1 MEIKTAVDKFM
12 HDLGDI
18 YDAEQ
23 QFLRGQ
29 QEMVSQATDTRLQK
43 MIQTHIGE
51 TEQQIKNL
59 EQVFEMM
66 GKQPEPQECPG
77 ARGLVTEAKTV
88 LSETTTGPVKDT
100 VIGGS
105 AMKVEHY
112 EMVSYND
119 LIDAAELMGEK
130 QVARLLERNLRQEE
144 KTAQKLERAAPK
156 LMKKAAGVK

>member
-1 MEIKTAVDKFM
+1 MSIRTAVDLFM

-29 QEMVSQATDTRLQK
+29 QEMVGQVTDSSLQK

-59 EQVFEMM
+59 EKVFELM
-66 GKQPEPQECPG
+66 GSSPEAQECPG
-77 ARGLVTEAKTV
+77 ARGLVEEAQRV
-88 LSETTTGPVKDT
+88 MSETEKGAVKDT

-105 AMKVEHY
+105 ATKVEHY
-112 EMVSYND
+112 EMVSYSD
-119 LIDAAELMGEK
+119 LCDAAELMGK
-130 QVARLLERNLRQEE
+130 TQVARLLEKNLKQEE

-156 LMKKAAGVK
+156 LLKKAAAAK

>member
-29 QEMVSQATDTRLQK
+29 QEMVTQATDPQLQK
-43 MIQTHIGE
+43 MIKTHIGE

-59 EQVFEMM
+59 EKVFELI
-66 GKQPEPQECPG
+66 GKQPEQQECPG
-77 ARGLVTEAKTV
+77 ARGLVSEAKMV
-88 LSETTTGPVKDT
+88 LSETETGPVKDA

-105 AMKVEHY
+105 ATKVEHY
-112 EMVSYND
+112 EMVSYTD
-119 LIDAAELMGEK
+119 LVESAELMGK
-130 QVARLLERNLRQEE
+130 PQVARLLEKNLKQEE
-144 KTAQKLERAAPK
+144 KTAQKLER
-156 LMKKAAGVK
+156 GG